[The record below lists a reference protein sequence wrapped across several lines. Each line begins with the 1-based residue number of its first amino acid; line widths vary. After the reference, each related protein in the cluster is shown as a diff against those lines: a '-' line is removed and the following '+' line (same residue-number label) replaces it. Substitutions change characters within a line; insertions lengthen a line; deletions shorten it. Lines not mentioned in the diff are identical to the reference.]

1 MTTNTMYAILA
12 LQILTVAVLLAPGRE
27 PLPPVTTVNDC
38 RQTVI
43 VIRGNDTPP
52 DQVNAERPDAP

>member
-12 LQILTVAVLLAPGRE
+12 LQILTVAVLLTPGRE
-27 PLPPVTTVNDC
+27 PSPPVTTINDC

-43 VIRGNDTPP
+43 VIRGNETPP
-52 DQVNAERPDAP
+52 VPVNAARPDDP